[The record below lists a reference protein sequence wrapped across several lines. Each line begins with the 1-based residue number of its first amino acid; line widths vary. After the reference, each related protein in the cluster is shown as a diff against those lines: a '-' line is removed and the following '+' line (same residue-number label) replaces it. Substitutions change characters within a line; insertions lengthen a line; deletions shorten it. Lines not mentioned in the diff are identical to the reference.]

1 MSTFPMLGPFGLA
14 LVAGGLFSAGYLA
27 WLNDR
32 ERGHGSAHDHER
44 H

>member
-1 MSTFPMLGPFGLA
+1 MSTFPMLGLLGLA

-32 ERGHGSAHDHER
+32 ERGHGSADDHEG

>member
-1 MSTFPMLGPFGLA
+1 MSIFPMLGLFGLA

-27 WLNDR
+27 WLSDQA
-32 ERGHGSAHDHER
+32 RGHDHEEP